1 MKGRVIAVLM
11 LGVLDGLAFPHLA
24 LAYRALAD
32 DPEIASD
39 VSVVWAASRI
49 TLTVSRGDLPSA
61 QREVLA
67 TAVEGAVARWNGVAC
82 ADLELVVGSGTG
94 PAAPEDARNTVEWI
108 ANGWA
113 LRGFPVGVAATTDI
127 RLQRT
132 DMGAWSIVEA
142 DIYVNA
148 DEFEWDILGGAGPVS
163 VGPALVH
170 ELGHL
175 LGLLHPC
182 EPDAGLAAPICG
194 GDQDASFRLSVLY
207 PDHQE
212 NEGRLAADDVEG
224 FCDLYPTPMCAGTT
238 CGPGEVCVAGL
249 CTSSAEQVC
258 GAGADACQRC
268 VTDTECAV
276 REVCLG
282 GLCSPPR
289 PRGSACSSDVG
300 GHIEA

>member
-170 ELGHL
+170 ELGHFRISR
-175 LGLLHPC
+175 GEMAETRSRSSAC
-182 EPDAGLAAPICG
+182 AAPGERRGIG
-194 GDQDASFRLSVLY
+194 QTPSDARCELPL
-207 PDHQE
+207 
-212 NEGRLAADDVEG
+212 R
-224 FCDLYPTPMCAGTT
+224 
-238 CGPGEVCVAGL
+238 PG
-249 CTSSAEQVC
+249 
-258 GAGADACQRC
+258 
-268 VTDTECAV
+268 
-276 REVCLG
+276 
-282 GLCSPPR
+282 SPPSR
-289 PRGSACSSDVG
+289 WWAASLREPISRLHAR
-300 GHIEA
+300 